1 MRYFV
6 ITFLVI
12 VLAIQGVLLML
23 FSATG
28 NDILLPHLNEY
39 LKEDIKKY
47 KVEVS
52 QFRLGLHT
60 LSFVAKVNESID
72 LKGDGKIDLLNQTF
86 DLDYTLE
93 ADEIKTKTI
102 SIKEDINIK
111 GNVKG
116 HKDDM
121 KIKGK
126 GLAFESHV
134 AFDLRRVE
142 DELQDIKI
150 NMKKAE
156 ISKILAVLNY
166 DSYAEGLLTIDVDM
180 PKYDAHN
187 PQGKAKIFIPH
198 MTLNAKKISKDFH
211 LRIPEKTL
219 ITADIHASTKE
230 EVVVLEGTLKSNL
243 TDLHVSKGTFDPS
256 TKDFDAHYHL
266 EVNDLSRFNRLAKR
280 ELRGTLDISGK
291 VSKSNDV
298 LHVSGSTKSF
308 GGKSSFIYK
317 EDNLNVIFNNIKTET
332 LLYKLG
338 EKNYISGSTTANI
351 HLSSLKKG
359 TGTFDAYI
367 KGNVNTK
374 VVKQKTKTDL
384 GKTFYVNADLKGKVK
399 DKKIFSHIVL
409 NTTMANIKADH
420 FVYDLKKRSLLSDYT
435 MDIPDMRKLKPLTK
449 KAFKGNMYLSGE
461 IKKEKDL
468 VITEHGKEFDGSI
481 DFRLVNDDLKA
492 DLTGA
497 TVSKV
502 MYMLGYPQV
511 IEAVSEARAD
521 YNVKKRKG
529 TVYGTLDNARILP
542 SQLTTMLEQFAHM
555 DLTDERFNNSKFVA
569 KIDKHIIN
577 FTLDATNKR
586 NYIRVTKGFLD
597 KRTDALRAH
606 VDIEMEGKDFA
617 ATIQGTLDHPKVTLD
632 SSRYL
637 EEKINKKLDKLID
650 KNIKGEGAEQ
660 LKSLLK
666 GFF

>member
-6 ITFLVI
+6 IGFLVI
-12 VLAIQGVLLML
+12 VLAVQGVLLML

-28 NDILLPHLNEY
+28 NDLLLPHLNAY

-72 LKGDGKIDLLNQTF
+72 LKAEGKIDLLSQTF
-86 DLDYTLE
+86 DLDYTLDAE
-93 ADEIKTKTI
+93 EIKTKRI
-102 SIKEDINIK
+102 SLKEHISVK

-116 HKDDM
+116 HEDDM

-126 GLAFESHV
+126 GIAFESYIEY
-134 AFDLRRVE
+134 DLRRLE
-142 DELQDIKI
+142 DDLQDIKI
-150 NMKKAE
+150 HMKKAE

-166 DSYAEGLLTIDVDM
+166 DSYAEGLLTLDVDM
-180 PKYDAHN
+180 PQYDPLN

-198 MTLNAKKISKDFH
+198 MTLNAKKISKDFDIR
-211 LRIPEKTL
+211 LPGKTL
-219 ITADIHASTKE
+219 ITADLLATSKE
-230 EVVVLEGTLKSNL
+230 DKVSLEGTFKSNL
-243 TDLHVSKGTFDPS
+243 ANLNVSKGTYDPR
-256 TKDFDAHYHL
+256 TKDFDANYHL
-266 EVNDLSRFNRLAKR
+266 EVNDLSKLNILVKR
-280 ELRGTLDISGK
+280 ELRGTLGILGK
-291 VSKSNDV
+291 ASQKNDV

-308 GGKSSFIYK
+308 GGKSSFNYK
-317 EDNLNVIFNNIKTET
+317 EDKLDVIFTNIKTET

-338 EKNYISGSTTANI
+338 EKNYISGRTTANI
-351 HLSSLKKG
+351 KLSSLKKG
-359 TGTFDAYI
+359 TGTFNSHV

-384 GKTFYVNADLKGKVK
+384 GKTFYVNAQLKGNVK
-399 DKKIFSHIVL
+399 GKKIFSHIVL
-409 NTTMANIKADH
+409 DTTMAKIKAKQ
-420 FVYDLKKRSLLSDYT
+420 FVYDLKAKSYHTDYSL
-435 MDIPDMRKLKPLTK
+435 DIPDMRKLEPLTK

-468 VITEHGKEFDGSI
+468 VITGHGKEFDGSI
-481 DFRLVNDDLKA
+481 DFRLVNDQLKA
-492 DLTGA
+492 DLRGA

-502 MYMLGYPQV
+502 MVMLGYPQV

-542 SQLTTMLEQFAHM
+542 SQLTTMLEQYAHM
-555 DLTDERFNNSKFVA
+555 DLTHERFNDSKFVA

-597 KRTDALRAH
+597 KGTDALRAH
-606 VDIEMEGKDFA
+606 VDIEMEGKDFVA
-617 ATIQGTLDHPKVTLD
+617 NIQGTLDHPKVTLD

-637 EEKINKKLDKLID
+637 EKKVNKKLDELID